1 MSIYSVINM
10 DIVGSRELTNRVE
23 IQEKLKNYFITLYE
37 DYKNIFVAP
46 ITFTL
51 GDEWQL
57 VLRDVKRSYDIF
69 LLIKTFLLKYN
80 IEIYCGIGI
89 GKISTKES
97 DDTRE
102 MDGEAFIYARNAL
115 ISAKATNTFY
125 NKQLYTKDCKIIING
140 PSTTSNRIQNETYN
154 EYSIGE
160 LEVAV
165 TADEDCLELL
175 DLINT
180 LIQNNEMIEN
190 NTTDK
195 QKQIIRLY
203 EAFGSYSEIEKAYP
217 GYTRSSISRKL
228 AASNYFL
235 SIHNKEVVKSL
246 LNKYVAVFK

>member
-1 MSIYSVINM
+1 M
-10 DIVGSRELTNRVE
+10 DIVGSRELTNRVK
-23 IQEKLKNYFITLYE
+23 IQEELKNYFNTLYK
-37 DYKNIFVAP
+37 DYQNIFVSP

-80 IEIYCGIGI
+80 IEVYCGIGI

-97 DDTRE
+97 TDTRE

-125 NKQLYTKDCKIIING
+125 NKQLYTKDCKVIING
-140 PSTTSNRIQNETYN
+140 PSTTSNRVQSETYN
-154 EYSIGE
+154 EYSTGQ

-165 TADEDCLELL
+165 TTEEDCLVFLE
-175 DLINT
+175 LINT
-180 LIQNNEMIEN
+180 LVQNNEMIEN
-190 NTTDK
+190 NITDK
-195 QKQIIRLY
+195 QKHIINLY
-203 EAFGSYSEIEKAYP
+203 ETFGSYSEIEKAYP
-217 GYTRSSISRKL
+217 SYTRSSISRKL

-235 SIHNKEVVKSL
+235 SIHNKEVIESL
-246 LNKYVAVFK
+246 LDQYVAALR